1 MSSKDET
8 IILKDENGK
17 TLRFDGTGNCALF
30 HEQFDDGMISKGY
43 AGIVSPDN
51 YEEPLE
57 PEEALRNVANE
68 TANHHDFA
76 AAGHYKKAMAYYRNR
91 GGVCHSVYKCHLSVD
106 I

>member
-57 PEEALRNVANE
+57 PEEALRNVAN
-68 TANHHDFA
+68 
-76 AAGHYKKAMAYYRNR
+76 
-91 GGVCHSVYKCHLSVD
+91 
-106 I
+106 